1 MNGPYERHA
10 FVCLGGKSCPA
21 LGSEAVFAALKAK
34 VADASLRDRVR
45 VNKAGCMSQCGNGP
59 MVCLYPDN
67 VWYAGVRPEDAD
79 AINHYPEL
87 RHGGVYNVV
96 FCDGHVEA
104 MQKNNLRREM
114 YYVFP

>member
-1 MNGPYERHA
+1 VNGPYERHA

-79 AINHYPEL
+79 AIFAHLCGGPP
-87 RHGGVYNVV
+87 HGPRLYRPAKPGSNQI
-96 FCDGHVEA
+96 A
-104 MQKNNLRREM
+104 
-114 YYVFP
+114 